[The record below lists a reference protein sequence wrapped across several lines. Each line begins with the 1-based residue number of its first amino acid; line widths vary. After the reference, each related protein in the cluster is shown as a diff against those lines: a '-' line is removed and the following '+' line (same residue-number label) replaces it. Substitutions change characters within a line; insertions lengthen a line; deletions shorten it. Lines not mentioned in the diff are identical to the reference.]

1 MQLVPPKGASHCNGV
16 RQLYKEIIMLR
27 QLFDRIRYGKTIVHC
42 NRKHNA
48 ELIAK
53 ILDADDANEDYNEI

>member
-1 MQLVPPKGASHCNGV
+1 
-16 RQLYKEIIMLR
+16 MLR

-53 ILDADDANEDYNEI
+53 ILDADDANEDYQG